1 MTGYNMTTP
10 RERELEE
17 ALKTIKMKLSKQEYI
32 AEQWELMAVA
42 LVRRLESIQEGRRRG
57 IRSVMQSEGS
67 ILGTLIV
74 SFFGLVMAATATA
87 MLVAGGGM

>member
-42 LVRRLESIQEGRRRG
+42 LVRRLESIQEGRHTVDEKLMWAQHALKN
-57 IRSVMQSEGS
+57 ITKLQE
-67 ILGTLIV
+67 TLEDE
-74 SFFGLVMAATATA
+74 
-87 MLVAGGGM
+87 